1 MKTISLNQ
9 NTKGTGEAFPEGSPE
24 GARRA
29 TGGEPSAAKI
39 SNFSPP
45 NPEVTGKKPRR
56 KFTAKY
62 KLRMLKKAD
71 ACTEPRQ
78 LGILLRQEGLYSSNL
93 ITWRK
98 QRDEGLLI
106 AMSPKKR
113 GRKAQ
118 PKNPLSQEVARLQK
132 ENQKL
137 QNKLKQAELII
148 DAQKKISEILGIAQN
163 HEENEESSS

>member
-1 MKTISLNQ
+1 MKTVAINQ
-9 NTKGTGEAFPEGSPE
+9 SNKGTREAFPEGSPE

-39 SNFSPP
+39 PNFSPP
-45 NPEVTGKKPRR
+45 DSEVTGKRPLR

-71 ACTEPRQ
+71 ACAEPGQ
-78 LGILLRQEGLYSSNL
+78 FGVLLRQEGLYSSNL

-106 AMSPKKR
+106 AIKGDVR
-113 GRKAQ
+113 
-118 PKNPLSQEVARLQK
+118 
-132 ENQKL
+132 
-137 QNKLKQAELII
+137 AER
-148 DAQKKISEILGIAQN
+148 A
-163 HEENEESSS
+163 

>member
-1 MKTISLNQ
+1 MKTIAMNQ
-9 NTKGTGEAFPEGSPE
+9 SNKGTEEAFPEGSPE

-45 NPEVTGKKPRR
+45 DPEVTGKKPRR

-71 ACTEPRQ
+71 ACTEPGQ
-78 LGILLRQEGLYSSNL
+78 LGVLLRQEGLYSSNL

-98 QRDEGLLI
+98 QRCRE
-106 AMSPKKR
+106 P
-113 GRKAQ
+113 
-118 PKNPLSQEVARLQK
+118 
-132 ENQKL
+132 
-137 QNKLKQAELII
+137 
-148 DAQKKISEILGIAQN
+148 
-163 HEENEESSS
+163 H